1 MKEDIEQLRKLI
13 RELNLEWLD
22 EEIEEI
28 LTTGKLQ
35 QKEIFEGQRRTNR
48 GIEQVSFSE
57 KEQLETIISAL
68 KNYFVNLPLV
78 QTDIENTLFETLK
91 IEKVKFYEDNEFEF
105 KNVSKDTQK
114 LSGLLNEVLK

>member
-35 QKEIFEGQRRTNR
+35 QKEIFEGQRRTNH

-57 KEQLETIISAL
+57 IEQIETIIIAL
-68 KNYFVNLPLV
+68 KIILL
-78 QTDIENTLFETLK
+78 LFL
-91 IEKVKFYEDNEFEF
+91 
-105 KNVSKDTQK
+105 
-114 LSGLLNEVLK
+114 